1 MPAGYV
7 ETRNIIFP
15 QIVSTIDSLLM
26 RSLPM
31 PGSISVI
38 AHHIISRT
46 MLRGFC
52 LFCLGVVVS
61 IQPVLS
67 CDVSDDTNFPRSA
80 ALAKRANRPLLLA
93 FIGTDWSISSLK
105 LDREVFDQAEF
116 ADDSK
121 YNFVLCKLHFYQT
134 QERFPEI
141 IRQNEELATKYKV
154 QEFPT
159 VVVLNPDGR
168 DIGRLGYVPG
178 GVKAFAAAVNAIV
191 AKSRYQE
198 QN

>member
-1 MPAGYV
+1 MANPYCERDAVDVAVAHRLSGIPSLIY
-7 ETRNIIFP
+7 
-15 QIVSTIDSLLM
+15 SLLM
-26 RSLPM
+26 KS
-31 PGSISVI
+31 
-38 AHHIISRT
+38 
-46 MLRGFC
+46 MLREFC
-52 LFCLGVVVS
+52 IFCLGGVIS

-80 ALAKRANRPLLLA
+80 ALAKSANRPLLLA

-159 VVVLNPDGR
+159 VVVLSPDGR
-168 DIGRLGYVPG
+168 EIGRLGYIPG

-191 AKSRYQE
+191 SRTRQQE
-198 QN
+198 QH